1 MKKNQENIC
10 KTMQQIEDTNVEYK
24 QEINDKVARTI
35 LAFLNTNGGIIYLG
49 VDDETRCIIQPI
61 DDKTKQMWI
70 DKLSMWKSQLSNDGY
85 DLINWDSST
94 IPIKITVREGKQKPY
109 SLSNSSPEFFVRIGS
124 TTQRAS
130 LEQIGRMFLN
140 SEPYYFE
147 KKSIERTDLTFNYFK
162 KALEKLNIKFNPKK
176 LSLINDDNKYNNI
189 ALYFSDQCQIVTK
202 LAYYQGLTK
211 EIFLD
216 KADLSG
222 SILEQ
227 IDTILKTTEIYN
239 KTKATFPNQ
248 TYRLEVRDYPTQALR
263 EAILN
268 AFCHRDYSLINS
280 DITISFFDD
289 RVEVYSPGGLV
300 ENLTL
305 EQIKNGVNNRRNKGI
320 AQILRLLQFV
330 EEQGRGVELIFDS
343 YKNFDKQPRYDVN
356 ANMVKVTLYNRN
368 YESTNINRNGLKHN
382 VRDKVIERQKII
394 LDLIKQNPNITI
406 SEISQQLKI
415 SRATLN
421 LDLQQLQKSEK
432 LFREGSKKTGE
443 WKIKTNK

>member
-10 KTMQQIEDTNVEYK
+10 KKMQQIEDTNVEYK
-24 QEINDKVARTI
+24 QEINNKVVRTI

-49 VDDETRCIIQPI
+49 VDDETRCINQQI
-61 DDKTKQMWI
+61 DDKIKQTWI

-85 DLINWDSST
+85 DLISWDSST
-94 IPIKITVREGKQKPY
+94 IPFKITVKEGKQKPY
-109 SLSNSSPEFFVRIGS
+109 SLSNSSPEFFVRMGS

-147 KKSIERTDLTFNYFK
+147 KKSIERTDLTFNYLK

-176 LSLINDDNKYNNI
+176 LSLINDDGKYNNI
-189 ALYFSDQCQIVTK
+189 ALYFSDQCQIITK
-202 LAYYQGLTK
+202 IAYYQGLTK

-227 IDTILKTTEIYN
+227 IDTILKTIEIYN
-239 KTKATFPNQ
+239 KTKATFPSY
-248 TYRLEVRDYPTQALR
+248 TRLEVRDYPTEALR

-268 AFCHRDYSLINS
+268 AFCHRDYSIINS

-289 RVEVYSPGGLV
+289 RVEIYSPGSLV

-305 EQIKNGVNNRRNKGI
+305 EQIKHGVNNRRNKGI
-320 AQILRLLQFV
+320 AQILRLLELV
-330 EEQGRGVELIFDS
+330 EEQGRGVELIFNS
-343 YKNFDKQPRYDVN
+343 YKNFDKQPNFDVN
-356 ANMVKVTLYNRN
+356 TNMVKVTLYNRN
-368 YESTNINRNGLKHN
+368 YEPTNINWTNLKDN
-382 VRDKVIERQKII
+382 VKDKVIERHKII

-406 SEISQQLKI
+406 DEMFQELKVPK
-415 SRATLN
+415 RTLTRY
-421 LDLQQLQKSEK
+421 LQQLQESGQIQ
-432 LFREGSKKTGE
+432 RQGSKKTGE

>member
-320 AQILRLLQFV
+320 AQILHLLQFV

-343 YKNFDKQPRYDVN
+343 YKNFDK
-356 ANMVKVTLYNRN
+356 
-368 YESTNINRNGLKHN
+368 
-382 VRDKVIERQKII
+382 
-394 LDLIKQNPNITI
+394 
-406 SEISQQLKI
+406 
-415 SRATLN
+415 
-421 LDLQQLQKSEK
+421 
-432 LFREGSKKTGE
+432 
-443 WKIKTNK
+443 